1 MSITIKQISH
11 ASTPYITVDGSDP
24 LFKPLGLP
32 APDWFLV
39 GNSGVYS
46 KQPQLYSETDWTLYV
61 KDLLPTAHFSGGLI
75 SSDLVDSVKY
85 YYKKL
90 IESDDVIAETQD
102 SGNIV
107 CSALWDLHDG
117 THLFLSMDQIDDTL
131 TSYTSNVPYNEQF
144 EHANFNAIQSVVL
157 DWGNTQKFESI
168 VNILEIFEQ
177 QRTLHQSVENISLN
191 AHTTIKRKI

>member
-1 MSITIKQISH
+1 MSITIKQILNT
-11 ASTPYITVDGSDP
+11 STPYITVDGSDP

-61 KDLLPTAHFSGGLI
+61 KDILSTAHFSGGLI

-90 IESDDVIAETQD
+90 IESDDVITETQD

-107 CSALWDLHDG
+107 CSALWDLQDG

-131 TSYTSNVPYNEQF
+131 TSYMSNVPYNEQF
-144 EHANFNAIQSVVL
+144 EHANYNAKEPVVL
-157 DWGNTQKFESI
+157 DWGDTQKFEKT
-168 VNILEIFEQ
+168 VNTLKIFEQ
-177 QRTLHQSVENISLN
+177 QNTLYQSVEQASLK
-191 AHTTIKRKI
+191 AHTAVKRKI